1 MVVYFLGG
9 AFTYN
14 PTATPFMELTTG
26 SSVPTI
32 ILQGNSSATSYF
44 AKGLP
49 AGLKL
54 NGKSG
59 VIYGAAGILPSK
71 VKAGIYDV
79 VITETDGKSKKH
91 RSFKL
96 RIVIHKTLQELQSHQ
111 QTLGVTN
118 PYPGTIYL
126 YPQN

>member
-1 MVVYFLGG
+1 LAPGSIIPNITIKG
-9 AFTYN
+9 N
-14 PTATPFMELTTG
+14 PSA
-26 SSVPTI
+26 SSY
-32 ILQGNSSATSYF
+32 S

-54 NGKSG
+54 NAKTDIINGS
-59 VIYGAAGILPSK
+59 AGTLPSK

-91 RSFKL
+91 PSFNL
-96 RIVIHKTLQELQSHQ
+96 RIIIHKTLQELQSHQ